1 MVFSRESYSSSWSL
15 DWSGKRPIQWLYDNC
30 TVDER
35 WCLVH
40 ATHSDQDEVALMA
53 NSRAIA
59 GLCRKTEANLGDGIF
74 PAVEY
79 HEAGGQFGIGSDS
92 HVSLSVVEEL
102 RWLEYGQRLR
112 DQRRN
117 RLYGPQSK
125 NIAGTIFT
133 GALRGGSQAL
143 GQRIGKIEA
152 ESRADWVVL
161 DGKDPYIATAADESV
176 LNRWIFAGS
185 DRQISDVMVKGKWVI
200 RDGHHALEQAYAEA
214 FADVLNTL
222 L

>member
-1 MVFSRESYSSSWSL
+1 MKEVN
-15 DWSGKRPIQWLYDNC
+15 DCVAWSGKRPIQWLYDNC
-30 TVDER
+30 AVDER
-35 WCLVH
+35 WCLVR
-40 ATHSDQDEVALMA
+40 ATHADPNEVALMA
-53 NSRAIA
+53 NSGAIA
-59 GLCRKTEANLGDGIF
+59 GLCLTTEANLGDGIF

-79 HEAGGQFGIGSDS
+79 HEGGGQFGIGSDS

-102 RWLEYGQRLR
+102 LWLECGQRLR

-125 NIAGTIFT
+125 KIVDTIFT

-152 ESRADWVVL
+152 GLRADWVVL
-161 DGKDPYIATAADESV
+161 DGKDPCTATAAEESV

-185 DRQISDVMVKGKWVI
+185 NRQISDVMVKGKWVI
-200 RDGHHALEQAYAEA
+200 RDGHHAQEQASAEA
-214 FADVLNTL
+214 FADVLKTL